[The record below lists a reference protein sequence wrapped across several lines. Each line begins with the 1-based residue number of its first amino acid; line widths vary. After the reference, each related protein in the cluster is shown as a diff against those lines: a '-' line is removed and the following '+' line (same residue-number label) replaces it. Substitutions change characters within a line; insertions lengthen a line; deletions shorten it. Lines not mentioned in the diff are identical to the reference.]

1 MTTAKEIISQ
11 LKTAIDSERTDIVC
25 SVISEL
31 QKHSTDAELLKKV
44 LGEPD
49 VDGGT
54 LLHYAVKA
62 GKQDKVRAL
71 LAGGADPCVP
81 NAEGKFPFDL
91 ATSSLRTVFNEEL
104 LQATAQSNLGRVCQ
118 LLAAGVDVNVVDS
131 PETQSTPLHWA
142 ASYGNKDIVQCLCCR
157 GASPNAYNAS
167 GMTPLHE
174 AVRRGDRS
182 VVDEL
187 LEYGA
192 DPELTVS
199 IGEFVGQ
206 NSFDLAGDRED
217 LLQALKAPHNRDLLS
232 VEGVTDGMHPIP
244 GSKANLVRFDSL
256 VSTDTA
262 LTNGGGDEPSSPKL
276 MTPTFKKLAVF
287 EDVNATS
294 PLKPV
299 VTEEKLNLLWPQP
312 QSIVQGGGKHFVIK
326 DTLNVLILASPGQVC
341 PSDVAELWNV
351 RRPRF
356 EALGVNLTLDL
367 LTSLSDRDVSHV
379 VCHVSSRLC
388 PGYGTYKLT
397 INPKQMKIVCGT
409 AESLGYAI
417 ATLLQLMSLYKG
429 EEEISIPTLLIDDWP
444 ELPYRGVLLDFSQG
458 RVPNMVLLE
467 EILDTLSTLKLN
479 QVFLYARFRTK
490 TPPQWQFCYTRREV
504 LHLVDYCRQR
514 QLNLLPVLEVGP
526 KVQFEDLSLLYSIFS
541 DFLACFSHADFVSCG
556 PRLSSFLLDT
566 SGEGDMVDVSDASKY
581 VPLGRDQT
589 LQLCGYPIHDLS
601 SSMLQHLPPNVVFN
615 EYGVKADHDF
625 NGFCTSLAE
634 LGVHF
639 FVCPGTAAWN
649 SLAGCP
655 EAALSNIFQAV
666 KAASSQGALGAV
678 VCDWTGKGH
687 LTHQPF
693 SWPGFL
699 LGAGLSWNTECHWD
713 YLLGHLSEL
722 LSHHVYNDALG
733 VLGEAIIELGRA
745 ETFAIRRSR
754 SQAGDDMQNLPEEQ
768 GSILFRLLTYPD
780 GVPLEHLSTDALQ
793 CQTALSKM
801 VPDGPQSR
809 AVTQELLLTMDLMLL
824 ACKIGKALVLAGRKP
839 GNQSS
844 AGFSVVNFGVNNL
857 TATART
863 DLANRLLEM
872 TSTYKTVWTQHY
884 LDSIG
889 LSESLSTLRSLLRLL
904 LPDSQSESLFQVQSP
919 PSTTKTT

>member
-1 MTTAKEIISQ
+1 MLTVPEM
-11 LKTAIDSERTDIVC
+11 SERKTVIKNADMAEDMQQDAVDCATQALEKYNIEKDIAAFV
-25 SVISEL
+25 
-31 QKHSTDAELLKKV
+31 KK
-44 LGEPD
+44 EFDKKYNP
-49 VDGGT
+49 T
-54 LLHYAVKA
+54 WHW
-62 GKQDKVRAL
+62 KQDKVRAL

-232 VEGVTDGMHPIP
+232 VEEVTDGMHPS
-244 GSKANLVRFDSL
+244 SKANLVRFDSL

-276 MTPTFKKLAVF
+276 MTPTFK
-287 EDVNATS
+287 
-294 PLKPV
+294 
-299 VTEEKLNLLWPQP
+299 
-312 QSIVQGGGKHFVIK
+312 
-326 DTLNVLILASPGQVC
+326 VLV
-341 PSDVAELWNV
+341 
-351 RRPRF
+351 
-356 EALGVNLTLDL
+356 
-367 LTSLSDRDVSHV
+367 
-379 VCHVSSRLC
+379 SRLC

-793 CQTALSKM
+793 LVSRHVKKCQTALSKM

-904 LPDSQSESLFQVQSP
+904 LPDSQSESLFQA
-919 PSTTKTT
+919 